1 MGLIATPYAFALKK
15 VWTDAHHR
23 SIYEG
28 AKYDKVSK
36 IGYNYCLVGYR
47 SDKEKR
53 EREVARMIQI
63 QQKNG
68 TYSFVFRLL
77 TLVILIFSAIVPIYA
92 ENSTG
97 YIEESYKWGLMSD
110 SQHSFHYRSHA
121 PLKALLST
129 KPEPILLMAPILLR
143 LGAWLAPAHLY
154 AYIPVR
160 MKRLLLMPIKYTSN
174 FVHEMTLPLMIR

>member
-15 VWTDAHHR
+15 VWTNAQHR
-23 SIYEG
+23 PACED
-28 AKYDKVSK
+28 AKYDKASK

-63 QQKNG
+63 QPKNG
-68 TYSFVFRLL
+68 GYPSVFRLAM
-77 TLVILIFSAIVPIYA
+77 LVILIFSAIVPIYA

-110 SQHSFHYRSHA
+110 SHHSFHYRSNA

-129 KPEPILLMAPILLR
+129 KPEPILLMMPILLCV
-143 LGAWLAPAHLY
+143 GVWLAPAHLY

-174 FVHEMTLPLMIR
+174 FVHEMTQPLTIR